1 MSIYFIQGVHAP
13 TLTKEFYTAKSKFAK
28 MFLLGERKYEDFVSK
43 VSFLAEH
50 PSINEQILQSA
61 VISAILQRNDLAND
75 IPNPLEV
82 SQQMIFFIL

>member
-1 MSIYFIQGVHAP
+1 
-13 TLTKEFYTAKSKFAK
+13 

-82 SQQMIFFIL
+82 SF

>member
-1 MSIYFIQGVHAP
+1 
-13 TLTKEFYTAKSKFAK
+13 

-82 SQQMIFFIL
+82 SHQKIFFYSLAFILRSMNTLYLILHLGFS